1 MVMLLVSH
9 KIRLLVTLCK
19 FMRERS
25 KHNVVESRIN
35 ARIAIH
41 CIFGKESPHV
51 LIP

>member
-25 KHNVVESRIN
+25 NVVESRIN